1 MGLVLL
7 VVRIDLI
14 GCGVAQ
20 GAKIILLLL
29 VVLFSQV
36 QITDE
41 NTA

>member
-1 MGLVLL
+1 M
-7 VVRIDLI
+7 IDLI

-20 GAKIILLLL
+20 GAKTILLLL